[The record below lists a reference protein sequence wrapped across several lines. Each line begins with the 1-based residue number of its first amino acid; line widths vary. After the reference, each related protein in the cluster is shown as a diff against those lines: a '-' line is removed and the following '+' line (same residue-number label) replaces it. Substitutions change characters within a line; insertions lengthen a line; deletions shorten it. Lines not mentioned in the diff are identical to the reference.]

1 MRTARM
7 FITKKGRAKYSSHL
21 DMQRM
26 MMRAVR
32 RAGIELWYTEGFNP
46 HPYITFAMPLSLGIE
61 SEGEPVDVR
70 LEGEMTD
77 EEVFERMNSTLPEGI
92 RVTRVRDAVM
102 KPNMIAFAEYVIELE
117 GRKKD
122 LIDAAISS
130 GELPAEKTG
139 KAGRK
144 KAVKEINC
152 CDMIGSAAVTES
164 GGNTV
169 INAILACGSEKNL
182 SPLLL
187 LKAIESKTGVGLET
201 ISVTRKRLLTEG
213 YKSFE

>member
-77 EEVFERMNSTLPEGI
+77 EEVLERMNSTLPEGI

-152 CDMIGSAAVTES
+152 CDLIGSAAVTES
-164 GGNTV
+164 GDTTV

-187 LKAIESKTGVGLET
+187 LKAIENKTGAGLET
-201 ISVTRKRLLTEG
+201 ISVTRKRLMTEG

>member
-7 FITKKGRAKYSSHL
+7 FITKKGRAKYTSHL

-70 LEGEMTD
+70 LEGDMAD
-77 EEVFERMNSTLPEGI
+77 EEVLERMNSTLPEGI

-117 GRKKD
+117 GKNKD
-122 LIDAAISS
+122 TVDAAIRS
-130 GELPAEKTG
+130 GELPAEKMG

-152 CDMIGSAAVTES
+152 CDMIGSAAVTEN
-164 GGNTV
+164 GGTTV

-187 LKAIESKTGVGLET
+187 LKAIENKTGAGLET